1 MSRYPLHPCSSPD
14 RRMVPF
20 PPDVDE
26 EASGVPPHIF
36 TRQMNIEKVMVSL
49 GYLAPRR
56 QLGGLG
62 IGRHVIDRAL
72 ESGRLHRVRP
82 GWVATRDAG
91 QSEVVAVLAGG
102 RLTGASALHSYG
114 IWSGVDRRV
123 HVQVPP
129 NSHRVVHPPSTPL
142 AAFTPPRF
150 AATSVH
156 TNWVH
161 SAPSLPSAP
170 AWRVGVTD
178 ALLQFARH
186 EIEEQLAAAIESAV
200 HTRLLMRSELPQL
213 FTRMS
218 RRSASIRRRLTFTAE
233 SGMETVFRLR
243 MDDEGYALTQQ
254 VWIGRDRVDTV
265 LGGWLVIELD
275 GDEWHDPKADRQR
288 TNRLIR
294 AGYVVL
300 RFGYSDVFE
309 RWSETLATIQ
319 VAVRMRSTSL

>member
-1 MSRYPLHPCSSPD
+1 MSRYLLHFRSSPD
-14 RRMVPF
+14 RSLALIC
-20 PPDVDE
+20 PDVDE
-26 EASGVPPHIF
+26 ETVRVSPHLF
-36 TRQMNIEKVMVSL
+36 TREMNIEKVMVSL
-49 GYLAPRR
+49 GHLAPRR
-56 QLGGLG
+56 QLGSLG
-62 IGRHVIDRAL
+62 IGRHIIDRAL

-82 GWVATRDAG
+82 GWVATMDAG

-129 NSHRVVHPPSTPL
+129 NSHRVVHRPFTPL

-150 AATSVH
+150 AAASVH

-161 SAPSLPSAP
+161 SAPTPPSMP

-178 ALLQFARH
+178 ALLQFAHH
-186 EIEEQLAAAIESAV
+186 EIEEELAAAIESAV
-200 HTRLLMRSELPQL
+200 HTRLLVRSQLPQL
-213 FTRMS
+213 FTRMN
-218 RRSASIRRRLTFTAE
+218 RRSASIRWRLTYAAE

-243 MDDEGYALTQQ
+243 MENEGYAPTQQ
-254 VWIGRDRVDTV
+254 VWIGRDRVDAV
-265 LGGWLVIELD
+265 MGGWLVIELD

-309 RWSETLATIQ
+309 RWSETLATIE
-319 VAVRMRSTSL
+319 VAVRMRSTST